1 MKIIWRHLSDIKTEF
16 NLVQENICNLNQN
29 DYQLLANIVINM
41 SQIFSEVK
49 DNNVLS
55 ENILPQL
62 ELTVLSL
69 ESKTQKSFQNIIT
82 DLNTH
87 FHSHD

>member
-1 MKIIWRHLSDIKTEF
+1 MEALLRNQNRINS
-16 NLVQENICNLNQN
+16 VQQNICNLNQN
-29 DYQLLANIVINM
+29 DYQSLAIVVINT

-49 DNNVLS
+49 DSMFLS
-55 ENILPQL
+55 ANILPQL

-69 ESKTQKSFQNIIT
+69 ESKTQNSFQNIIT

-87 FHSHD
+87 FHSQD